1 MKKIIWRNIIKS
13 IIWRNLIYN
22 IIRCIIAYP
31 LFLIALVISI
41 PFNIVGWILWICTSI
56 LAFFHFIF
64 TGDSYPIAYSCI
76 VVLIS
81 DFSFEALLIVV
92 FPVTMMI
99 IESINNFNDT
109 LYPIKRSQNEFDRMD
124 MFEKTLE
131 EIKRS

>member
-1 MKKIIWRNIIKS
+1 MKK

-22 IIRCIIAYP
+22 IFRCIVAYP
-31 LFLIALVISI
+31 LFLISLVISI
-41 PFNIVGWILWICTSI
+41 PGNIVGWILWICTSI
-56 LAFFHFIF
+56 LAFFNFIF

-76 VVLIS
+76 VGLIT
-81 DFSFEALLIVV
+81 DFSFEDLMIVV

-124 MFEKTLE
+124 IFNKVIE